1 MDQFERIKVD
11 IEDSRADLQGN
22 LRELERKVED
32 AADWRYQFR
41 KRPFVLLGAAAATG
55 AVLGMLA
62 GPRRPAPYRRS
73 LAHDPTPASGTGS
86 SMTSTLVPQ
95 AWENIKAALIGVAA
109 TRLQDMMEEVL
120 PGFKHHYHAA
130 EQKSTGFLRAT

>member
-22 LRELERKVED
+22 LRELERKVGD

-41 KRPFVLLGAAAATG
+41 QRPYVLLGAAAAAG
-55 AVLGMLA
+55 AVLGVLA
-62 GPRRPAPYRRS
+62 GPRRPNGYRRS
-73 LAHDPTPASGTGS
+73 IAHDPTPHSVS
-86 SMTSTLVPQ
+86 NSMTSNLVPQ

-109 TRLQDMMEEVL
+109 ARLQDMMEEVL

-130 EQKSTGFLRAT
+130 EQRGTGFIRAT

>member
-1 MDQFERIKVD
+1 
-11 IEDSRADLQGN
+11 
-22 LRELERKVED
+22 
-32 AADWRYQFR
+32 
-41 KRPFVLLGAAAATG
+41 
-55 AVLGMLA
+55 
-62 GPRRPAPYRRS
+62 
-73 LAHDPTPASGTGS
+73 
-86 SMTSTLVPQ
+86 MTSTLVPQ